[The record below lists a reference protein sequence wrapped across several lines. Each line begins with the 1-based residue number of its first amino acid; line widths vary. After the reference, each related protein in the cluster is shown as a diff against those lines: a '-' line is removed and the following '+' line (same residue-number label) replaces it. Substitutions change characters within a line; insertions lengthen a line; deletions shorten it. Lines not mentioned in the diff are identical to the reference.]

1 MAKLKIYKGKEFK
14 VYVADTIEE
23 DDLFIDEYKKAAEM
37 FKEIVEYN
45 KKIDDDLNLEYE
57 NNIIAFCGDRGEGKS
72 SVMMTFVQAIRNYAN
87 NERNQ
92 KAFEDYK
99 EIKIV
104 YFSTPIIIDPSLF
117 DETHGILDVIL
128 AQIYN
133 KFDQI
138 REKSQIDKIYKYEEI
153 IAQFQKVYKYV
164 LLINNQKKTLDDEYD
179 YEGDIGR
186 LVRLGDSTN
195 LKRELSVLIDMY
207 LEFTKCG
214 KNAEDK
220 GRLVIAID
228 DLDLCSDKVY
238 QMTEEIRKY
247 LILPNVII
255 VMAIRIEQLEDCICE
270 KNARDYTVS
279 IDYLNDNDRLKKD
292 IIIMSEKYVNK
303 LIPKARRIYLPRIG
317 SFQKLTVKYID
328 DRNGEETVIGGT
340 DEQQDIIAATRM
352 LIYKK
357 TGIILLPKE
366 MGKDILFPDN
376 LREMVNLI
384 VFLLKMPDADDGSE
398 RQYRNIVELEEYF
411 EREWEHN
418 TVLLQDREEFRALRC
433 ADIGSVNDET
443 LWFIQKIFYEAQNR
457 KDPVW
462 ANYATDVNNK
472 FTLIIGWFKTV
483 DFGLSD
489 VYRKAQ
495 IYCIK
500 VFYTFMIHKM
510 LSGNRSEDLIKML
523 GGYIWCGSFSGVL
536 PSVKETNIDRSRF
549 FIKTQDAYNRILQYI
564 SNDKM
569 AEMKLT
575 YGKNNSI
582 SVPNVP
588 KSEKRE
594 DYILAW
600 ILTALLANNYY
611 YNNYQLT
618 FITNGTIVWGNSNT
632 HEFVHISLE
641 NYIVTLFNIDSI
653 MEKVSFDALGV
664 GSEISNYI
672 EVIKECNKE
681 SIQFMREVVSNI
693 DIVTS
698 ILDYCRS
705 NGDVKSGSE
714 DETDRTEKL
723 VRKFFENMVRYM
735 EQYGVQCDVS
745 ALMEFA
751 VSKDKKI
758 NVCEL
763 YAMLT
768 DIAREDAKALNEADR
783 EGERLM
789 SEFKEKLRVTPLP
802 EKWDTQSQ
810 KASSY
815 LRTTTA
821 ANAKTNLEYLA
832 TNIQRYI
839 GENKKEPYG
848 LNSEALCDLY
858 GKILKL
864 YLSDE
869 NAQISDEL
877 RNDYKRMAAIQSK
890 L

>member
-1 MAKLKIYKGKEFK
+1 MAKLKIFKGKEFK
-14 VYVADTIEE
+14 VYVADAIEE
-23 DDLFIDEYKKAAEM
+23 DDLFIDEYKKAAGMLEQ
-37 FKEIVEYN
+37 IVKYN
-45 KKIDDDLNLEYE
+45 KKNNTNLKMEYE
-57 NNIIAFCGDRGEGKS
+57 NNIIAFCGERGEGKS
-72 SVMMTFVQAIRNYAN
+72 SVMMTFVKAMRNYVIS
-87 NERNQ
+87 EKSQ
-92 KAFEDYK
+92 KVFGDFK
-99 EIKIV
+99 EIKNV
-104 YFSTPIIIDPSLF
+104 YFSEPIIIDPSLF

-128 AQIYN
+128 AEIYN
-133 KFDQI
+133 EFDYI
-138 REKSQIDKIYKYEEI
+138 KKNRQIDKTYKYEEI

-195 LKRELSVLIDMY
+195 LKKELSVLVDMY
-207 LEFTKCG
+207 LEFRNCDKA
-214 KNAEDK
+214 AEDK
-220 GRLVIAID
+220 SKLVIAID

-255 VMAIRIEQLEDCICE
+255 VMALRIEQLEDCICE
-270 KNARDYTVS
+270 KNARDYTTS
-279 IDYLNDNDRLKKD
+279 IDYFNDNNRLKND
-292 IIIMSEKYVNK
+292 IIVMSEKYVNK
-303 LIPKARRIYLPRIG
+303 LIPKARRIYLPQIG
-317 SFQKLTVKYID
+317 SFQKLTVEYID
-328 DRNGEETVIGGT
+328 DWNGEENIFWRT
-340 DEQQDIIAATRM
+340 DEQQNIIEAMRK
-352 LIYKK
+352 LIHQK

-366 MGKDILFPDN
+366 MGRNILFPDN

-384 VFLLKMPDADDGSE
+384 VFLLKMPDADVGSE
-398 RQYRNIVELEEYF
+398 RHYQNMVELQEYF

-418 TVLLQDREEFRALRC
+418 TVLMQDKEEFQALQC
-433 ADIGSVNDET
+433 ADIDSVNDEA
-443 LWFIQKIFYEAQNR
+443 LWFIQKTFYEAQNR
-457 KDPVW
+457 KNPVL
-462 ANYATDVNNK
+462 ANYFTDINNK
-472 FTLIIGWFKTV
+472 FTLIIGWFKTA

-489 VYRKAQ
+489 VYRKAR
-495 IYCIK
+495 IYCVK
-500 VFYTFMIHKM
+500 VLYTFMIHKM
-510 LSGNRSEDLIKML
+510 LSKDMSKDLIKLL
-523 GGYIWCGSFSGVL
+523 GGYVWCGSFAGVL

-549 FIKTQDAYNRILQYI
+549 CIKTQDAYNMILQYI
-564 SNDKM
+564 SNDET
-569 AEMKLT
+569 AGMKLT

-588 KSEKRE
+588 KTEKRE
-594 DYILAW
+594 DYIWAW
-600 ILTALLANNYY
+600 ILTALLANNYFT
-611 YNNYQLT
+611 NNYQLT
-618 FITNGTIVWGNSNT
+618 FVTNGTIVWGNSNT
-632 HEFVHISLE
+632 HKFMHISLE
-641 NYIVTLFNIDSI
+641 NYIVALFNIDSL
-653 MEKVSFDALGV
+653 MEKVNFEALGV
-664 GSEISNYI
+664 GSEIRTYI
-672 EVIKECNKE
+672 EVIKDCNKE
-681 SIQFMREVVSNI
+681 SIRFMKEVVSNI

-714 DETDRTEKL
+714 DETDRTGKL

-735 EQYGVQCDVS
+735 EQYGVQCDAS

-758 NVCEL
+758 NMCEL

-768 DIAREDAKALNEADR
+768 DIATKDAELLNEADR

-789 SEFKEKLRVTPLP
+789 TEFKEKLRVTPLP
-802 EKWDTQSQ
+802 EQWDTQSQ

-832 TNIQRYI
+832 VNIQRYI
-839 GENKKEPYG
+839 GENKREPYG
-848 LNSEALCDLY
+848 FNSDELCDLY

-869 NAQISDEL
+869 NAQIPDEL
-877 RNDYKRMAAIQSK
+877 RKAYKNMAAIQSK